1 MNLVFDSSSIF
12 AAILRNEVEKL
23 VGNQTL
29 EVARYELGNAL
40 WKQAKRNR
48 DGLTERGLEQLA
60 QVVTDALNLLDV
72 ASVESREKEVLELA
86 IRLGLTFYDA
96 SYVYLAS
103 RSGATLVTEDLK
115 LLDRARGAVKVL
127 RLCDLT
133 SRT

>member
-12 AAILRNEVEKL
+12 GTILRNEVEKL

-29 EVARYELGNAL
+29 ELARYELGNVL
-40 WKQAKRNR
+40 WKQAKRDR
-48 DGLTERGLEQLA
+48 DGLTERGLRQLV
-60 QVVTDALNLLDV
+60 QVITEALNLLDL
-72 ASVESREKEVLELA
+72 ASVESHEKEVLGLA
-86 IRLGLTFYDA
+86 MRLGLTFYDA

-115 LLDRARGAVKVL
+115 LLERARGAVKVL
-127 RLCDLT
+127 RLRDLA

>member
-29 EVARYELGNAL
+29 ELARYELGNVL

-48 DGLTERGLEQLA
+48 DGLTERGLKQLT
-60 QVVTDALNLLDV
+60 QVVTDALNLLDL
-72 ASVESREKEVLELA
+72 ASVESHEKEVLGLA

-115 LLDRARGAVKVL
+115 LLERARGAVKAPRL
-127 RLCDLT
+127 RDLA
-133 SRT
+133 SRS

>member
-48 DGLTERGLEQLA
+48 DGLTERDLDQLA

-72 ASVESREKEVLELA
+72 ASVESHEKEVLGLA

-115 LLDRARGAVKVL
+115 LLEKARGAVKVL
-127 RLCDLT
+127 RLRDLA